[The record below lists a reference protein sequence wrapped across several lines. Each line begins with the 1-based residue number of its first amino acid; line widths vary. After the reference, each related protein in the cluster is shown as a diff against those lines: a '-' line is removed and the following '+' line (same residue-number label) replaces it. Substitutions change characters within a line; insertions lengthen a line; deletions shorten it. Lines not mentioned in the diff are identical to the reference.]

1 MKTLEK
7 TLKAVANRRRL
18 AILDLLI
25 KNKELN
31 VKEIAA
37 LINLSFK
44 STSRH
49 LAILASLD
57 FVGKEQ
63 RRLYM
68 YYSISRKHFTLV
80 KFVLSYIPHIRT
92 NMGNKER

>member
-7 TLKAVANRRRL
+7 TLKAVANQRRL
-18 AILDLLI
+18 AILDVLM
-25 KNKELN
+25 KNRELN

-49 LAILASLD
+49 LAILASLE
-57 FVGKEQ
+57 FVDKEQ

-68 YYSISRKHFTLV
+68 YYSISKKHFPLV
-80 KFVLSYIPHIRT
+80 KFVLSYIPHIRA
-92 NMGNKER
+92 NMEYKKR